1 MTNTPEFL
9 EGQVQTLSGELTDA
23 YRTIERLERERT
35 DLEQQVHVLSA
46 SESITLVN
54 LTARYEALLESNVER
69 VKELRLANED
79 AETANLALDKAMQ
92 ANADLEA
99 KVKRQEAALFD
110 ANASL
115 HELKALT
122 LIGPLTA
129 EEWLEFRLRTDE
141 DEDHELLRCC
151 ANTSGIRDAIFIL
164 MRSNAEDAVLGRARF
179 SAAWEAFNDHG
190 YEDWSDRAR
199 ELMDRL
205 HAYYGC
211 HGCTEHS

>member
-1 MTNTPEFL
+1 MTE
-9 EGQVQTLSGELTDA
+9 
-23 YRTIERLERERT
+23 ERT
-35 DLEQQVHVLSA
+35 ELEDLREQVRILA
-46 SESITLVN
+46 NSESITLVE
-54 LTARYEALLESNVER
+54 LTGRYEALLESNAER
-69 VKELRLANED
+69 VKELRLANE
-79 AETANLALDKAMQ
+79 AL
-92 ANADLEA
+92 
-99 KVKRQEAALFD
+99 V
-110 ANASL
+110 
-115 HELKALT
+115 ELKKVD

-129 EEWLEFRLRTDE
+129 EEWLEFRLRTEE

-164 MRSNAEDAVLGRARF
+164 MRSNAEDPVLGRARF

-211 HGCTEHS
+211 GGCTEHEERR

>member
-1 MTNTPEFL
+1 MTEL
-9 EGQVQTLSGELTDA
+9 EDLRRQVYTLEHSESQAYIELHGRYA
-23 YRTIERLERERT
+23 ELERINAQMVQDALDRA
-35 DLEQQVHVLSA
+35 EQ
-46 SESITLVN
+46 
-54 LTARYEALLESNVER
+54 
-69 VKELRLANED
+69 LRLAEED
-79 AETANLALDKAMQ
+79 ARTANLALDKAMQ
-92 ANADLEA
+92 ANADLDA
-99 KVKRQEAALFD
+99 KVKRLEAALFD

-129 EEWLEFRLRTDE
+129 EEWLEFRLRREE

-151 ANTSGIRDAIFIL
+151 ANTSAIRDELFHL
-164 MRSNAEDAVLGRARF
+164 LRSYAEDPVLGRAAFAR
-179 SAAWEAFNDHG
+179 AWEAFNQHG

-211 HGCTEHS
+211 GGCTEHEERR